1 MSSSVKRFGIGLTG
15 VCLIV
20 SVSLVLADGTDDAAP
35 LVGGFQAQCSINGQ
49 TVSGGCLVNGAPV
62 CRGGGTPTGEQ
73 VSDDSCQPIG
83 SQCQTPAALRT
94 PSSTPEIA
102 EGRYRFK
109 LDVHIDGGELDCMNS
124 RSQDKHRMMQQ
135 IGCTANVVQSTFW
148 LDQKDQQGFYTLRP
162 AGESPNTV
170 LGVWKDGDKR
180 FIAEMGMKVSCRA
193 GADQY
198 HWNLVPR
205 STPAGKRY
213 RIQNKLTGQCISA
226 DLNNHIG
233 SGGGSVLL
241 VSCADVDAQFFNL
254 EKVQ

>member
-1 MSSSVKRFGIGLTG
+1 MRFSANRFAIGLTG

-20 SVSLVLADGTDDAAP
+20 SVSMLLGDGTDDAVP
-35 LVGGFQAQCSINGQ
+35 LIGGFVSQCSLNGQ
-49 TVSGGCLVNGAPV
+49 TVGGGCLVNGAPV
-62 CRGGGTPTGEQ
+62 CPGGGTPNGQ
-73 VSDDSCQPIG
+73 VSSDACQPIG
-83 SQCQTPAALRT
+83 PQCQTPAAVRT
-94 PSSTPEIA
+94 PDPTPQIV
-102 EGRYRFK
+102 EGRYRLK
-109 LDVHIDGGELDCMNS
+109 LDVHLDSGELDCLNS
-124 RSQDKHRMMQQ
+124 RTQDKHRMLQQ

-170 LGVWKDGDKR
+170 LGVWVDGDKR
-180 FIAEMGMKVSCRA
+180 FIAEMGMKLSCRA

-198 HWNLVPR
+198 HWNLNPR
-205 STPAGKRY
+205 GAPAGRY
-213 RIQNKLTGQCISA
+213 KIQNKLTGQCISA